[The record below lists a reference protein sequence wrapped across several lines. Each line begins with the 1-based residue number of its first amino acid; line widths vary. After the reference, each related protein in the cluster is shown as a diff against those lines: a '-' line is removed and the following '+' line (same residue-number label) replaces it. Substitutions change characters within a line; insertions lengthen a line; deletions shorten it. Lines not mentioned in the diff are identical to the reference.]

1 MKTRILAIGL
11 GLFLSAHVTE
21 ATIREIPLPRCQ
33 QLAHDYAENPDSLEG
48 ERLKQLQF
56 CINQT
61 LAQRKIRKP
70 PKMLQG
76 TIIEPL
82 TSPEND
88 SLPTPLKQGN

>member
-1 MKTRILAIGL
+1 MKTGILAIVL
-11 GLFLSAHVTE
+11 GLFLFSHMTE
-21 ATIREIPLPRCQ
+21 AKIREIPLPRCQ

-48 ERLKQLQF
+48 ERLRQLQF

-61 LAQRKIRKP
+61 LAKRQSLQP

-82 TSPEND
+82 TSPGND

>member
-1 MKTRILAIGL
+1 MKNLFLVIFF
-11 GLFLSAHVTE
+11 GLFASADVLE
-21 ATIREIPLPRCQ
+21 AEIREIPLPKCQ
-33 QLAHDYAENPDSLEG
+33 QLAHDYAKNPDSLEG

-82 TSPEND
+82 TSPKND
-88 SLPTPLKQGN
+88 SLVAP